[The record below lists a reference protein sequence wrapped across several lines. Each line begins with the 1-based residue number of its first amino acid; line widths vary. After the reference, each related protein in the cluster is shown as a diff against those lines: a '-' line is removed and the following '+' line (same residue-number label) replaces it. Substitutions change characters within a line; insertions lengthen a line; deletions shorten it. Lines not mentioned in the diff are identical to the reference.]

1 MRFQNQQRT
10 RYLSRRDQFRLAVM
24 VCLIGFV
31 VMAIDV
37 AARPSS
43 WYWLTGIPAGDHQSG
58 ERASE
63 NEKIDFK
70 PRSNRDLPP
79 GVIRVVEPETG
90 AESTETGEGTD
101 NKPLAE
107 WAVTPEQIATID
119 DNSVGLRNSE
129 RDLYYELLGRTRD
142 LPLDTLKK
150 NARSDVSFT
159 VLMNEST
166 HFLGELVTIKG
177 EFRRL
182 TQIPVGQNDQNLT
195 TVWEGWLFNRDSGT
209 NPYCIRCT
217 SLPKGMPTGEL
228 SPPVVAE
235 VTGYFFKRY
244 GYPRADFNLHVAP
257 LIVAAEPQWMKPV
270 SITDRGD
277 SEIAKYVLGG
287 AVLLG
292 AGLLLILWR
301 FRAGDKQFE
310 QQHLKRL
317 SGASDDDIVSI
328 GELPTVTVEESLREF
343 AETQLPEIQA
353 DHQERA
359 PTDEAAQD
367 HGEQS

>member
-37 AARPSS
+37 ASRPES
-43 WYWLTGIPAGDHQSG
+43 WYWLTGIPASDQPGDTSATEQ
-58 ERASE
+58 
-63 NEKIDFK
+63 IDFK
-70 PRSNRDLPP
+70 PKSSRDLPHD
-79 GVIRVVEPETG
+79 VIRVVAPESRTDASG
-90 AESTETGEGTD
+90 ETDASQKDETAGDG
-101 NKPLAE
+101 PLPE
-107 WAVTPEQIATID
+107 WAVTADQIATID

-129 RDLYYELLGRTRD
+129 RDLYYELLRRTRD
-142 LPLDTLKK
+142 LPPETLRR
-150 NARSDVSFT
+150 NARSDLSFS

-166 HFLGELVTIKG
+166 HFLGELVTIRG

-182 TQIPVGQNDQNLT
+182 TRIPVGQNDQNLT

-217 SLPKGMPTGEL
+217 SLPDGMPTGEL
-228 SPPVVAE
+228 SRPIVVE

-257 LIVAAEPQWMKPV
+257 LIVATEPQWMKPV
-270 SITDRGD
+270 SLTNRGD
-277 SEIAKYVLGG
+277 SDVARYVLGG
-287 AVLLG
+287 AVVLG
-292 AGLLLILWR
+292 LGLLVILWR
-301 FRAGDKQFE
+301 FRAGDRRFE

-317 SGASDDDIVSI
+317 SGASEDAIVSI
-328 GELPTVTVEESLREF
+328 GELPTVTVEESLRQF
-343 AETQLPEIQA
+343 AETQLPDIHAES
-353 DHQERA
+353 DG
-359 PTDEAAQD
+359 DEPKLSAQ
-367 HGEQS
+367 

>member
-31 VMAIDV
+31 VMAIDI
-37 AARPSS
+37 AARPES
-43 WYWLTGIPAGDHQSG
+43 WYWLTGTPAGEGQPAG
-58 ERASE
+58 QERVDE
-63 NEKIDFK
+63 EIDFK
-70 PRSNRDLPP
+70 PKSNRDLPA
-79 GVIRVVEPETG
+79 GVIRVVEPEPQ
-90 AESTETGEGTD
+90 ANSVEQGEPAD
-101 NKPLAE
+101 DKPLPD

-142 LPLDTLKK
+142 LPMATLKQ

-182 TQIPVGQNDQNLT
+182 TQIPVGQNDQGLT

-217 SLPKGMPTGEL
+217 SLPAGMPTGEL

-270 SITDRGD
+270 SMTDRGD
-277 SEIAKYVLGG
+277 SDIAKYVLGG
-287 AVLLG
+287 AALLSIS
-292 AGLLLILWR
+292 LLVILWR
-301 FRAGDKQFE
+301 FRAGDKRFE

-317 SGASDDDIVSI
+317 SSASDEDIVSL
-328 GELPTVTVEESLREF
+328 GDLPTVTVEESLREF
-343 AETQLPEIQA
+343 AETQLPDIDA
-353 DHQERA
+353 DGRSDS
-359 PTDEAAQD
+359 PSSD
-367 HGEQS
+367 

>member
-1 MRFQNQQRT
+1 
-10 RYLSRRDQFRLAVM
+10 M
-24 VCLIGFV
+24 VGLIGFV
-31 VMAIDV
+31 VIAIDV
-37 AARPSS
+37 ASRPAS
-43 WYWLTGIPAGDHQSG
+43 WYWLTGVPAGEQSG
-58 ERASE
+58 GRASE

-79 GVIRVVEPETG
+79 GVIRVVEPKSE
-90 AESTETGEGTD
+90 AASTEQTEPGDAG
-101 NKPLAE
+101 PLPE

-142 LPLDTLKK
+142 LPLDTLQQH
-150 NARSDVSFT
+150 ARSDLSFA

-182 TQIPVGQNDQNLT
+182 TQIPVGQNDQGLT
-195 TVWEGWLFNRDSGT
+195 TIWEGWLFNRDSGT

-217 SLPKGMPTGEL
+217 SLPEGMPTGEL
-228 SPPVVAE
+228 SPPVVVE

-257 LIVAAEPQWMKPV
+257 LVIAAEPQWLKPA

-277 SEIAKYVLGG
+277 SEIVTYVLGG
-287 AVLLG
+287 AVILG
-292 AGLLLILWR
+292 LGLLLILWR
-301 FRAGDKQFE
+301 FRVGDKQFE

-317 SGASDDDIVSI
+317 SSASDDAIVSI
-328 GELPTVTVEESLREF
+328 GDLPTFSVEESLRQF
-343 AETQLPEIQA
+343 AETQLPEINA
-353 DHQERA
+353 
-359 PTDEAAQD
+359 EAG
-367 HGEQS
+367 GESDAESRGTSGSVS

>member
-24 VCLIGFV
+24 VCLIGFI
-31 VMAIDV
+31 VMAIDI
-37 AARPSS
+37 ASRPSS
-43 WYWLTGIPAGDHQSG
+43 WYWLTGIPAGEGQSD
-58 ERASE
+58 ERSSAD
-63 NEKIDFK
+63 EKISFK
-70 PRSNRDLPP
+70 PKSNRDLPP
-79 GVIRVVEPETG
+79 GVIRVVEPETQ
-90 AESTETGEGTD
+90 TD
-101 NKPLAE
+101 SPQEDENVDDGPLPD

-142 LPLDTLKK
+142 LPADTLEK

-217 SLPKGMPTGEL
+217 SLPDGMPTGEL
-228 SPPVVAE
+228 SPPVVVE

-244 GYPRADFNLHVAP
+244 GYPRADFELHVAP
-257 LIVAAEPQWMKPV
+257 LIVAAEPKWMKPV
-270 SITDRGD
+270 SLADRGD
-277 SEIAKYVLGG
+277 GEVAKYVLGG
-287 AVLLG
+287 AAVLGL
-292 AGLLLILWR
+292 GLLVILWR

-317 SGASDDDIVSI
+317 SGASDDAIVSI
-328 GELPTVTVEESLREF
+328 GELPTVTVEESLRQF
-343 AETQLPEIQA
+343 AETQLPEIHA
-353 DHQERA
+353 D
-359 PTDEAAQD
+359 DET
-367 HGEQS
+367 S